1 MRGREIK
8 RNIALVIGISFF
20 LSQLLFLRIYATVQ
34 LQKEKTPLRH
44 EVEVTLKLIQVYVTD
59 KKGNPVLDL
68 KKEDFILLDNGKQQT
83 ITEFER
89 HVLSL
94 PSPKVEAQIEIA
106 KETPLPAPRELMSR
120 KFFLFF
126 DFAYNNARGILKAR
140 EAGLHFIDTQ
150 LQPSDEVGVISY
162 SALKSL
168 TLHEYL
174 TTDHQKVREVVKKFG
189 IKEIAGRAE
198 DFEAEYWRAVTGEN
212 PRDASR
218 AGGVFQKED
227 DSYFLSQDRKASEF
241 QVLNFAQK
249 MTDLAKALRYIPGY
263 KSILLFSSGVPYSLV
278 YPIQS
283 PYGDL
288 RSGSWGES
296 RLRLK
301 YEEMLKE
308 LSASNCAVYALNTEE
323 SVATVNKDLRM
334 TGSFTLQKVTSST
347 GGKYFGNIDNYQKH
361 IEKIQNLTGCYY
373 VIGYYIDEKWD
384 GKYHTVKVNVR
395 RPGCEVHAQK
405 GYFSSKP
412 FAEYA
417 ELEKMLHLV
426 DLALSEKPLFQSPLR
441 FPLGALSCS
450 IGKEANLCLVSKIP
464 VEEIQEGSKGKVEIV
479 SLIFDAAGD
488 NIEFRRAEKDISKLV
503 NKHVYYYSYFSLSPG
518 KYQGRVVMRNLETG
532 RGAVATSAFGIAE
545 RPERGIQLFTTLL
558 LSSEKGAFYL
568 GGSLPKKKDGKD
580 EFLSLADCFH
590 FNPDQCSPFLDD
602 VLQANSNIQAI
613 VGYSI
618 VDVPIPEVEISAY
631 LVEKSSGQ
639 SVPLSL
645 SILAEK
651 EEKDLIM
658 SFINIEI
665 PEVPSGEYILKFV
678 AEEKTSQSSS
688 EVTHDIKVIYQDK
701 GSVFYFFH
709 LHTFFPL
716 SVFLR

>member
-1 MRGREIK
+1 MRGNKIK
-8 RNIALVIGISFF
+8 RNLVLIITVTFF
-20 LSQLLFLRIYATVQ
+20 LSQLLLLRIYAAIQV
-34 LQKEKTPLRH
+34 QKEKTPLRH

-68 KKEDFILLDNGKQQT
+68 EKEDFILLDNGKQQM
-83 ITEFER
+83 ITEFEK

-94 PSPKVEAQIEIA
+94 PSPKEEAQIEIA
-106 KETPLPAPRELMSR
+106 KETPLPAPRELISR
-120 KFFLFF
+120 RFFLFF

-140 EAGLHFIDTQ
+140 EAALHFIDTQ
-150 LQPSDEVGVISY
+150 LQPADEVGVLSY
-162 SALKSL
+162 SAIKSL

-189 IKEIAGRAE
+189 IGDIAGRAE
-198 DFEAEYWRAVTGEN
+198 DFEAEYWRAVTDEN

-288 RSGSWGES
+288 KSGSWGES

-323 SVATVNKDLRM
+323 LAATVNKDLRM

-347 GGKYFGNIDNYQKH
+347 GGKYFGNIDNYQEH
-361 IEKIQNLTGCYY
+361 IENIQNLTGCYY
-373 VIGYYIDEKWD
+373 VVGYYIDERWD

-395 RPGCEVHAQK
+395 RPGCEVRAQK

-412 FAEYA
+412 FADYT
-417 ELEKMLHLV
+417 ELEKMLHLL
-426 DLALSEKPLFQSPLR
+426 DLALSENPLFQTPVL
-441 FPLGALSCS
+441 FPLEALSS
-450 IGKEANLCLVSKIP
+450 SAEKGANLCLISKIP

-479 SLIFDAAGD
+479 SLIFDARGD
-488 NIEFRRAEKDISKLV
+488 NIEFRRAEKDLSKLV
-503 NKHVYYYSYFSLSPG
+503 NKHVYYYSYFSLRPG
-518 KYQGRVVMRNLETG
+518 TYQGRVVIRNLETG
-532 RGAVATSAFGIAE
+532 RGAVATSAFVIAE
-545 RPERGIQLFTTLL
+545 RPERGIQLFTPLL

-568 GGSLPKKKDGKD
+568 GGSLPKKKDGKV
-580 EFLSLADCFH
+580 EFLSLADYFH
-590 FNPDQCSPFLDD
+590 FNPDQCSPYLDD
-602 VLQANSNIQAI
+602 ILSGDSDIQAI
-613 VGYSI
+613 VGYTT
-618 VDVPIPEVEISAY
+618 VDVLIPEVEISAY

-645 SILAEK
+645 SILAER
-651 EEKDLIM
+651 EEKDLMM

-665 PEVPSGEYILKFV
+665 SVLPPGEYILKFV
-678 AEEKTSQSSS
+678 AEERTSRSSS
-688 EVTHDIKVIYQDK
+688 EVTCDIKVIYQNRRICLL
-701 GSVFYFFH
+701 F
-709 LHTFFPL
+709 
-716 SVFLR
+716 